1 VTTDEPGS
9 GPAPRR
15 KFKPRRASLENG
27 ETLVLNGDGSIEHR
41 DRDGLPNRRWT
52 PDDPDWSR
60 QAIRFG
66 LYESPSTARP
76 SGRNV
81 PASKPPR

>member
-1 VTTDEPGS
+1 MTSDEIGAAH
-9 GPAPRR
+9 APRR

-41 DRDGLPNRRWT
+41 DRDGLSKRRWT
-52 PDDPDWSR
+52 PDDPEWSR

-66 LYESPSTARP
+66 LHESPSTATP